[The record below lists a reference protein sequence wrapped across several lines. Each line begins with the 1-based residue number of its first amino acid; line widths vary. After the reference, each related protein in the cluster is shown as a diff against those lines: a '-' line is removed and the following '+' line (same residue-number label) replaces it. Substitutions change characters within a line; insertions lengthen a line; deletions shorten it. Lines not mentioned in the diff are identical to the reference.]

1 MTGVSPTSADELA
14 GQVPASRRRQYSSLP
29 LIFATTAAV
38 VVCFLVGWFVWD
50 TADTSDGSL
59 AAVSDEL
66 QPAAPAEPPGQ
77 VAGSDSNDE
86 PDGRATDI
94 NDTLDVS
101 PAVTTEAPIDVE
113 SELRKARLAASA
125 DMLVTPPQHNALYFY
140 GRVLGAQPEHDLAKR
155 ELDAVL
161 AQVALQV
168 SNHLA
173 NADYDNAYTLATLVE
188 RVSPYHPLVL
198 RTRSAV
204 AERADRMLASA
215 RRNAE
220 TGNDADAELA
230 LARAETL
237 PGLDP
242 AYLLAARA
250 SVEEARS
257 ARIQSELEQLEAER
271 LAVEEASAEWAG
283 RIRGAIK
290 AGRLVGPASDN
301 ANDLL
306 AQYDAPPES
315 KSKLGDELVEALMA
329 AGRESTSAGD
339 IADAEAYIA
348 AASGLRADAEGL
360 ADLRSELEQKI
371 IEAEEAKILS
381 LADFVRIN
389 TEPARYPRLATQLN
403 ATGWVDVLFT
413 VTATGQTA
421 NIEVIQAEPE
431 SIFDRAAVE
440 AVGRWTFQP
449 REFRGRT
456 LNQRASARLVFRL
469 E

>member
-1 MTGVSPTSADELA
+1 MLADEP
-14 GQVPASRRRQYSSLP
+14 PASRSRQYSALP
-29 LIFATTAAV
+29 LILATTAVV
-38 VVCFLVGWFVWD
+38 VVCVLIGWFVLD
-50 TADTSDGSL
+50 TDSASTGDAPL
-59 AAVSDEL
+59 AAASDDTP
-66 QPAAPAEPPGQ
+66 PAAPAEVTQPIGDTNSTEETDPAPTGPDETLAAPP
-77 VAGSDSNDE
+77 AAN
-86 PDGRATDI
+86 P
-94 NDTLDVS
+94 
-101 PAVTTEAPIDVE
+101 TTPIDVE
-113 SELRKARLAASA
+113 SELRKARLAAGA
-125 DMLVTPPQHNALYFY
+125 DMLVDPPQQNALYFY
-140 GRVLGAQPEHDLAKR
+140 GRVLRASPQHEPAQR

-168 SNHLA
+168 SDFLA
-173 NADYDNAYTLATLVE
+173 NADFDNASRLATLVAP
-188 RVSPYHPLVL
+188 VSPDHPIVR
-198 RTRSAV
+198 RTQSAIT
-204 AERADRMLASA
+204 ERADRLLASA
-215 RRNAE
+215 RQNAE
-220 TGNDADAELA
+220 AGNDADAELA
-230 LARAETL
+230 LAGAEIL
-237 PGLDP
+237 PGLDS

-257 ARIQSELEQLEAER
+257 SRIQNELEQQEAER
-271 LAVEEASAEWAG
+271 LAAEQASVEWAG

-290 AGRLVGPASDN
+290 AGRLVAPASDN

-315 KSKLGDELVEALMA
+315 KTKLGDELVEALLT
-329 AGRESTSAGD
+329 AGRESTSAGE

-348 AASGLRADAEGL
+348 AASGLRADADGL

-371 IEAEEAKILS
+371 VEAEEAKILR

-421 NIEVIQAEPE
+421 DIEVIQAEPE
-431 SIFDRAAVE
+431 SIFNRAAVE

-449 REFRGRT
+449 REFRGQL